1 MQNIEKIRKKILS
14 LERGEKPTRGKLNIL
29 LFYPNSY
36 SIAIT
41 SLSFHRVYQ
50 IVSNVQ
56 EVGTIRC
63 FLEGIEDKYILPVDG
78 NFNLSEIDV
87 IAFFLSYEM
96 DFFNLVKAMRLLD
109 IPLLSDARDVKYP
122 VVIGGGIAVTEN
134 PEPVADLFDVL
145 FIGEAEESLPAFL
158 KLFFQFTSRNEIVEK
173 ASAIKGVYVPRKMQF
188 VYAKDGGIE
197 KIIGEKVERGVYKN
211 FSNDFSTSV
220 FTTELGEF
228 GNTFLIEITRG
239 CPASCRFCISR
250 TLYTP
255 LRFANKERVKEL
267 IKNQQVSKIGLLG
280 ASVSFHPAIK
290 EFMDTALSSNKKFS
304 ISSLRAEKLDRE
316 FITLLKLG
324 GSKTI
329 TIAPEAGTENMRTI
343 INKGITKEHLENAI
357 NLALDANFEG
367 LKLYFMIGLPFEEQ
381 ADIDGIIEFADFI
394 RRLENINKKYFRKV
408 TFNITPFV
416 PKPFTPFQW
425 AAFEPVNSIKDKLNY
440 LRKSLVAKG
449 INVLYDN
456 PKWAYLEAVFSRGDR
471 KVKQMLLKDEK
482 IKFFETEKINP
493 DFYALRERGE
503 NETFPWDFI
512 ENSVPKQSLLKEWQ
526 NVKKNKLS
534 SIFNFP

>member
-14 LERGEKPTRGKLNIL
+14 LEKGAKPARGRLNVL

-41 SLSFHRVYQ
+41 SLAFHRIYEVVNK
-50 IVSNVQ
+50 IE

-63 FLEGIEDKYILPVDG
+63 FLEGVDDKYILPVDG
-78 NFNLSEIDV
+78 SFNLSEIDI

-96 DFFNLVKAMRLLD
+96 DFFNLVKAMKLLN
-109 IPLLSDARDVKYP
+109 IPLLSEARDIKYP

-134 PEPVADLFDVL
+134 PEPVADFFDVL
-145 FIGEAEESLPAFL
+145 FIGEAEESLIAFL
-158 KLFFQFTSRNEIVEK
+158 KLFFQFSGRNEIIEK
-173 ASAIKGVYVPRKMQF
+173 ASAIKGVYVPEKTRP
-188 VYAKDGGIE
+188 VYNKDGTID
-197 KIIGEKVERGVYKN
+197 KIIGEKVERGVYTN
-211 FSNDFSTSV
+211 FSNDFSTNV
-220 FTTELGEF
+220 FTTKLGEF
-228 GNTFLIEITRG
+228 GDTYLIEITRG

-255 LRFANKERVKEL
+255 LRFANKEKVKEL
-267 IKNQQVSKIGLLG
+267 IKNQQEVSKIGLLG

-290 EFMDTALSSNKKFS
+290 EFMDTALSAHKKFS
-304 ISSLRAEKLDRE
+304 IASLRAEKLDKE

-329 TIAPEAGTENMRTI
+329 TIAPEAGTENMRNS

-357 NLALDANFEG
+357 TLALDAKFEG
-367 LKLYFMIGLPFEEQ
+367 IKLYFMIGLPFEEQ
-381 ADIDGIIEFADFI
+381 TDIDGIIEFANFI
-394 RRLENINKKYFRKV
+394 RHLEYVNKKNFKKV
-408 TFNITPFV
+408 TFNISPFV

-449 INVLYDN
+449 VNVHYDN
-456 PKWAYLEAVFSRGDR
+456 PKWAYIEAIFSRGDR
-471 KVKQMLLKDEK
+471 RVKQMLLKNEK
-482 IKFFETEKINP
+482 IKFLETVKINP
-493 DFYALRERGE
+493 DFYALRERDE
-503 NETFPWDFI
+503 SEIFPWDFI
-512 ENSVPKQSLLKEWQ
+512 ENTISKQSLLKEWQ
-526 NVKKNKLS
+526 NIKKR
-534 SIFNFP
+534 